1 MKGSECRVK
10 QNRNITGWQ
19 RWCLMPTLGARGHK
33 MEWWLKTVCVCVC
46 CLKVFKQ
53 KIIMCDHPPK
63 QSEEKRK
70 VYIHFFFANLLF
82 FSLFLLTFSTIT
94 LYPVKKWHHQL
105 FFYSWECIVLILLI
119 LKKRTNS
126 SKTKICVTLSAAHIC
141 QAVFLDFQYRW
152 KRLQWRVKLTSKVV
166 HIVADSSLMII
177 NVTLRVSDLSLFNA
191 VQCGLASPCFIL
203 LYFPPLLAVSLKCTH
218 VYVWCQKSVC

>member
-1 MKGSECRVK
+1 
-10 QNRNITGWQ
+10 
-19 RWCLMPTLGARGHK
+19 
-33 MEWWLKTVCVCVC
+33 
-46 CLKVFKQ
+46 
-53 KIIMCDHPPK
+53 MCDHPPK

-126 SKTKICVTLSAAHIC
+126 SKMKICVTLSAAHIC

-191 VQCGLASPCFIL
+191 VQCGLASPRFIL